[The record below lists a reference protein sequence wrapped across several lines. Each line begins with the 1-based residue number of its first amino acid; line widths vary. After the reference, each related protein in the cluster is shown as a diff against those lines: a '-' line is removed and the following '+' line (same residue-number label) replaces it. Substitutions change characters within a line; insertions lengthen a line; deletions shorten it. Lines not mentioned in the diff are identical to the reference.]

1 MHFVFM
7 YLIFKLD
14 RVLVLEGMKSGVRGN
29 KTMQITHTH
38 KRQFFFFNI
47 KNKIKKKE
55 KEEKKEKKK
64 LEKEEFIQQNSYGE
78 KKCNLPM
85 TF

>member
-29 KTMQITHTH
+29 ETMQITHTH
-38 KRQFFFFNI
+38 KRQFFFNI
-47 KNKIKKKE
+47 KNKIKKK
-55 KEEKKEKKK
+55 KKK
-64 LEKEEFIQQNSYGE
+64 
-78 KKCNLPM
+78 KKKRRRS
-85 TF
+85 

>member
-38 KRQFFFFNI
+38 KRQCFFFNI
-47 KNKIKKKE
+47 KNKIKKKKE
-55 KEEKKEKKK
+55 KREKKM

-78 KKCNLPM
+78 KNVICQ
-85 TF
+85 

>member
-47 KNKIKKKE
+47 KNKIKKKR
-55 KEEKKEKKK
+55 KKREEDARKGRVYTAE
-64 LEKEEFIQQNSYGE
+64 
-78 KKCNLPM
+78 
-85 TF
+85 

>member
-38 KRQFFFFNI
+38 KRQFFFNI
-47 KNKIKKKE
+47 KNKIKKKR
-55 KEEKKEKKK
+55 KKREEDARKGRVYTAE
-64 LEKEEFIQQNSYGE
+64 
-78 KKCNLPM
+78 
-85 TF
+85 

>member
-1 MHFVFM
+1 
-7 YLIFKLD
+7 
-14 RVLVLEGMKSGVRGN
+14 
-29 KTMQITHTH
+29 MQITHTH
-38 KRQFFFFNI
+38 KRQFFFNI